1 MLIHPGGPRWVHL
14 FFISA
19 QRSAMTL
26 LSLYL
31 SALTVGLHGHTLLV
45 CVLSSIHWSIRR
57 IPSLI
62 PPRWNWSQAAA
73 SKRQLSWLPL
83 SSLRLP
89 FFYYR
94 VAAFNALQSTHKR
107 PSRTTEN
114 SVGGLKKKGKSS
126 ETLFLIVIITAG
138 SLCTYTSSTPKRIPF
153 FFIFLLLF
161 RLLSYLRW
169 AESAAASLKYHAI
182 YLFMIGTA
190 RQKLGKS
197 SSAIIYVTRGSNA
210 KSHRRES

>member
-1 MLIHPGGPRWVHL
+1 VQWL
-14 FFISA
+14 F
-19 QRSAMTL
+19 
-26 LSLYL
+26 SLYISL
-31 SALTVGLHGHTLLV
+31 LLTVGLHGHTLLV

-83 SSLRLP
+83 SLSSLRLP

-107 PSRTTEN
+107 PSRTGEN
-114 SVGGLKKKGKSS
+114 SVGGLKKKIGKSS

-138 SLCTYTSSTPKRIPF
+138 SLCTYTSSTPKRILF
-153 FFIFLLLF
+153 FLFSYYYFGCSATCDGQSLLLPLWNIMPYIYSWLAQQGRSWENHP
-161 RLLSYLRW
+161 RLL
-169 AESAAASLKYHAI
+169 
-182 YLFMIGTA
+182 FT
-190 RQKLGKS
+190 
-197 SSAIIYVTRGSNA
+197 
-210 KSHRRES
+210 